1 MPRQDANPGK
11 IPRKT
16 KWLLF
21 LGIVIALILVVG
33 ATLLALKWPFSEREL
48 VESIQEVVPAG
59 KVEIASF
66 ETSVFPHPGCD
77 ARNVVVRASDDP
89 SSPPLATAQRISVQ
103 ARYPDLF
110 LRPGYIKRVVLNG
123 LVVKMPSFGSRGKGK
138 GGSPSSN
145 NASSDT
151 RIGELVTNGARLE
164 IARADSK
171 PPLIF
176 QIHSLALKSVSRDRP
191 FSFDA
196 ALTNALPPGEIV
208 SHGQMGPWNRAE
220 WGKTPVSGSARFEKA
235 DLNALAGIGGTLS
248 SEDRFEGT
256 LERIG
261 VTGTAVIPDFVVKMG
276 GHPNDVR
283 ARYRVEVNATN
294 GDVLL
299 QNAETTITKTTI
311 VASGKIAGQPGAK
324 GKTTS
329 LDLQV
334 KKGRIQD
341 VLNLFVSDPNPPL
354 DAATDFQASVQVP
367 PQGRPFLKELDL
379 RGGFRIENGRFTK
392 PDTQRSITDLSLRAR
407 GQTHGNAAARP
418 EESVLAEMNA
428 TVNTRAGI
436 AHFTD
441 LFFRIPGAV
450 AHMDGNYDLVTQ
462 KIDFHGSLR
471 TQAELSQTTN
481 GVKSALLKP
490 FNWIFKRKHAGA
502 EIPVQMTG
510 TYQNPHFATDPNPVE
525 ALKKK

>member
-1 MPRQDANPGK
+1 
-11 IPRKT
+11 
-16 KWLLF
+16 
-21 LGIVIALILVVG
+21 
-33 ATLLALKWPFSEREL
+33 
-48 VESIQEVVPAG
+48 
-59 KVEIASF
+59 
-66 ETSVFPHPGCD
+66 
-77 ARNVVVRASDDP
+77 
-89 SSPPLATAQRISVQ
+89 
-103 ARYPDLF
+103 
-110 LRPGYIKRVVLNG
+110 
-123 LVVKMPSFGSRGKGK
+123 
-138 GGSPSSN
+138 
-145 NASSDT
+145 
-151 RIGELVTNGARLE
+151 
-164 IARADSK
+164 
-171 PPLIF
+171 
-176 QIHSLALKSVSRDRP
+176 
-191 FSFDA
+191 
-196 ALTNALPPGEIV
+196 
-208 SHGQMGPWNRAE
+208 
-220 WGKTPVSGSARFEKA
+220 
-235 DLNALAGIGGTLS
+235 
-248 SEDRFEGT
+248 
-256 LERIG
+256 
-261 VTGTAVIPDFVVKMG
+261 
-276 GHPNDVR
+276 
-283 ARYRVEVNATN
+283 VNATN

-299 QNAETTITKTTI
+299 ENAETTITKTTI

-329 LDLQV
+329 LDLAV